1 MAGKSKSVQK
11 RDPIVDEYLEK
22 GLNTTFA
29 QYVDNAVWSA
39 IREAVEN
46 KQSSALRKTIQ
57 EACEPKLVADAYA
70 WKFKQQAKNNSSNE
84 SNYNLKK

>member
-1 MAGKSKSVQK
+1 MAGKSKSAQK
-11 RDPIVDEYLEK
+11 HDPIVDEYLDK
-22 GLNTTFA
+22 GLHMSFA

-70 WKFKQQAKNNSSNE
+70 WKFKQQSNDSFTNNS
-84 SNYNLKK
+84 KQH